1 MSLLMRLVLSIAT
14 VVVVLG
20 AALTVSGAASAAPA
34 RQTCSL
40 SRAVVEDTSFLF
52 HSTLLRVRLQASWC
66 WNGKAVTRMKASCE
80 IEKIDR
86 VTISVDRCQPQSSP
100 LTWRGNPSGAAYAQV
115 SVNYSNCIFR
125 YGCWQSAVL
134 NIERWFYADGI
145 IAKKPRHGQGSRQ
158 CIDCKI

>member
-1 MSLLMRLVLSIAT
+1 MSLLIRLVLAVA
-14 VVVVLG
+14 VVTGVLG
-20 AALTVSGAASAAPA
+20 MALVVSGSASAASAQ
-34 RQTCSL
+34 QTCSL

-66 WNGKAVTRMKASCE
+66 WDGKAVTRMKASCE

-86 VTISVDRCQPQSSP
+86 VTISVDRCQPQTSP
-100 LTWRGNPSGAAYAQV
+100 LSWRGNPNGAAYAQV

-145 IAKKPRHGQGSRQ
+145 IAKNPRHGQGA
-158 CIDCKI
+158 DNV